1 MKLVGK
7 KGLSGFLEISM
18 WVLMAATAAM
28 LATLPWFVDEVII
41 GNLNPD
47 AQMFRTQYLVTLGVS
62 GAMALLVLWQAR
74 GILHNVNTGTIFS
87 MHTVRLMR
95 VLGVEFLVLSVFYF
109 AMLVFGMLK
118 FSIALLGLVFFIA
131 GLIVFVF
138 SELFKQATDYKQE
151 NDMTI

>member
-1 MKLVGK
+1 
-7 KGLSGFLEISM
+7 
-18 WVLMAATAAM
+18 
-28 LATLPWFVDEVII
+28 
-41 GNLNPD
+41 
-47 AQMFRTQYLVTLGVS
+47 
-62 GAMALLVLWQAR
+62 VLWQAR

-95 VLGVEFLVLSVFYF
+95 VLGAEFLVLSVFYF

-131 GLIVFVF
+131 GLVVFVF